1 MRDEGKIA
9 SKTKSPASAVYN
21 TRLSKGKMSL
31 LCVRKIFAGRIENEC
46 FVRCKA
52 MKYKILVNCCRKH
65 LHFFGIFAK
74 ILTYFLVA
82 LPNSAQKQN
91 TSDK

>member
-1 MRDEGKIA
+1 
-9 SKTKSPASAVYN
+9 
-21 TRLSKGKMSL
+21 
-31 LCVRKIFAGRIENEC
+31 
-46 FVRCKA
+46 
-52 MKYKILVNCCRKH
+52 